1 MIYLKNLN
9 GAVREYKDHDT
20 STVDA
25 LVGSGRWVRISGRKD
40 WTPFKKA
47 TTKKTTKST
56 KEES

>member
-25 LVGSGRWVRISGRKD
+25 LVRSGRWERISGRKD
-40 WTPFKKA
+40 WTLFKKA
-47 TTKKTTKST
+47 TTKKTTK
-56 KEES
+56 KK